1 MIIKLTRTKIT
12 AVISTHALMVM
23 VSLAPN
29 AVTSMDPSPG
39 MENTLSTMAL
49 PAIIKP
55 KLCASMVISGGKANR
70 LTRLAIFHSDTPRA
84 LAYRTKSLLYP
95 SKSEDRNT
103 RMLPAAMGI
112 ASARAGRMK
121 SFRLSA
127 PIMLKIGI

>member
-1 MIIKLTRTKIT
+1 
-12 AVISTHALMVM
+12 
-23 VSLAPN
+23 
-29 AVTSMDPSPG
+29 
-39 MENTLSTMAL
+39 
-49 PAIIKP
+49 
-55 KLCASMVISGGKANR
+55 MVISGGKANR

-95 SKSEDRNT
+95 SRSEDRNT
-103 RMLPAAMGI
+103 RMLPAAIGI